1 MILTTAINVALRP
14 FLPLFSAILPLLPP
28 LAWQGHPSY
37 ETALFGAACLLFLLS
52 VFQLSGFSTPPPP
65 PIKRLPRDGPSIT
78 LDFAPDGP
86 NDDLPTS
93 FAPLLSSSHLT
104 TQMDLPPDLLHAF
117 QTNTIL
123 TFTPGS
129 HQIPFSKSPHRPPLI
144 ITVPKPSSSA
154 PPATA
159 TITSTLGSDN
169 LVDSFVPLPPSSR
182 SQTTVQSLTITLSQ
196 PLTLS
201 NVTATLL
208 HLPSLFTDNAVKT
221 FNRIQVINWGMQYL
235 NQMTSLVEKV
245 LWNIESM
252 ITLNLTSV
260 KASRS
265 YRKTLDQHRLTLSF
279 TGQVLFLGLP
289 IPFIN
294 VTLPTFIIPS
304 LHAKISDLM
313 TQQPLSSGKIHHSKV
328 PVQRIVEALHKL
340 TERVKSDVKIVLT
353 LPKALVKIKAPGGME
368 GEVEIKL
375 CSPVKQRRN
384 STSNTTHS
392 ANSSKNNS
400 LHETDSVDVNE
411 EHVWIFDSSFD
422 IDLRGD
428 AVNLK
433 AEKAVL
439 KRGDGCGD
447 DVIDLRATLSLS
459 SDNLVKNIMNETPCV
474 IDYGYEITINS
485 FDLDRVSFVQ
495 RASHNM
501 LVGGTELK
509 CFMNGTSLQGVFA
522 SQQNSKMRLPIRKR
536 DFLKYLPK
544 AQAQFN
550 IQEFGI
556 DEGYTDDGM
565 TRLYPDLKQGR
576 VQGRIMGGEM
586 RRSGSSEKLRRNS
599 LRQEIVKGL
608 RLEIDFGGEFYV
620 RGEGRLP
627 EFPELDIFENEKMIS
642 NFDGNVSGS
651 VVVHLLPPEVGSE
664 DDGYHIECSS
674 TRLSVT
680 LERALLTMSHRRLI
694 LPSNS
699 RISVKILES
708 KVNMALDGVTQ
719 CEVSWDM
726 QGASPVLQVTDVG
739 KTLEETEHED
749 KRSVEVLLKALRQG
763 RLNLNVSQVGGIHV
777 TSAATGRESKEGLFD
792 WKFFNAIVSPDADGA
807 QRLLSVLEHRPTVGK
822 VLEVTELI
830 NPEISSILKYAIN
843 HFWRAKDILEQ
854 EGVSDPKHVIPG
866 EKMGR
871 LASLLLKG
879 DLSEFENCLKIVQ
892 RVTSGEGLDVVASKE
907 LLRLHLAKYED
918 YAAEIDRTVRWAAM
932 LLNPIKPPVNYVETD
947 VHPLSEDKN
956 YNKLFRDIPAAKEIY
971 TVISRD
977 KQVPLSLEISRRVSL
992 VAPYLSLKQ
1001 IQFLL
1006 DERKKG
1012 DWQVKDLRRI
1022 KYISSVKKKVMDI
1035 SESYGGL
1042 SFLPQSFLVSV
1053 FVGEATRKSLKA
1065 EQLREGKDGEVVLS
1079 PAGRIASYSDFRN
1092 ILDALSADAD
1102 TEEDEEE
1109 NYELG
1114 DSLLGPSDVA
1124 ILLQAGLTSPLKGS
1138 TVVQLNQRMLLDLIA
1153 SQPRSFAVAVLA
1165 EIGTPG
1171 GHGSARVLAGALM
1184 ALLETNQDSFQE
1196 KHKLDMCVLLETW
1209 LGFPVPR
1216 RDHYMAGGRW
1226 ARQSYYDAIFRVA
1239 KNILEDAR
1247 PYMAL
1252 KGHLQR
1258 TRENVEEDPIPL
1270 SPLFMVEQEG
1280 ESADGDAS
1288 LAKAKIEGS
1297 ALAELGQSLKMASV
1311 KAIEL
1316 IAAADDLGEA
1326 WLGEAKNESGG
1337 VAEKRAAAVDGY
1349 KKAFAACAEVLSLDK
1364 HAFQASWFKSFWRRN
1379 YDSLMILSLYENLRD
1394 DVDNVR
1400 KWMDALKGGAEVLA
1414 IFKKAQQTEPDH
1426 SMPSTPTRNRHSSVS
1441 FSKEMSKVDFFTNM
1455 DTQKPSKLELV
1466 KEIIEGMFF
1475 DDDEKRLMGADPLV
1489 HLLLPNDEGKY
1500 DFTIISAMGVI
1511 TEGKKGTEMEDAY
1524 ARIKAKRGVD
1534 TIRADTATVRSFEY
1548 NASKIEEA
1556 IEGAIE
1562 LGKPYGYVGYS
1573 QGCANSLTA
1582 ESLMNSG
1589 TPKQRAMLKGL
1600 KCRQLLFS
1608 AANGSLHGSCS
1619 DKKAQKLIVMGEEA
1633 FKYHQGYFS
1642 RAFIST
1648 VLGSLNEFMD
1658 SAAFMKFL
1666 GGAQSMLPEG
1676 CRAFWREAQHKSD
1689 VPTCVIRAV
1698 LEDHTTPEALEMLSA
1713 TLTNQSGSD
1722 KHDSQVHV
1730 YDAVGHPVY
1739 TKNRNGDIMLGCD
1752 MGGAIQRTHH
1762 WSPLNKEVSFV
1773 ATARDEERCGFD
1785 CAKDRHIFPW
1795 VEVNARF
1802 GVIKM
1807 ANGVGGWGGGGGE
1820 E

>member
-1 MILTTAINVALRP
+1 MLQFIVDSLLAPFVPIFSAVLLP
-14 FLPLFSAILPLLPP
+14 FLPVLSYSNEFYLSISISLLVL
-28 LAWQGHPSY
+28 LA
-37 ETALFGAACLLFLLS
+37 
-52 VFQLSGFSTPPPP
+52 VFQVSGFSKPPPP
-65 PIKRLPRDGPSIT
+65 PLKVLPNDPYFE
-78 LDFAPDGP
+78 LEFEPDGP
-86 NDDLPTS
+86 DHDLPTS
-93 FAPLLSSSHLT
+93 FAPLLSSSHLS

-117 QTNTIL
+117 RTSTTL

-129 HQIPFSKSPHRPPLI
+129 HQVPFSKSPHRPPLI
-144 ITVPKPSSSA
+144 ITVPGQAQEATPSKSSTS
-154 PPATA
+154 PTTA

-169 LVDSFVPLPPSSR
+169 LLDSFVPLPPSSR
-182 SQTTVQSLTITLSQ
+182 SQTTVQSLTMTLSH

-221 FNRIQVINWGMQYL
+221 FNRIQVINWFMQYL
-235 NQMTSLVEKV
+235 NQMTALVEKV
-245 LWNIESM
+245 LWTIESM

-265 YRKTLDQHRLTLSF
+265 YRKTLNQHRLTLSF
-279 TGQVLFLGLP
+279 TGQIIFLGLP

-294 VTLPTFIIPS
+294 ITLPTFIIPS
-304 LHAKISDLM
+304 LHAKINDLLSP
-313 TQQPLSSGKIHHSKV
+313 QPLSSGKVHHSKV
-328 PVQRIVEALHKL
+328 PVTKIVEALAKL
-340 TERVKSDVKIVLT
+340 TEGVKSEVEAVVT
-353 LPKALVKIKAPGGME
+353 LPKLLVKIKAPGGME
-368 GEVEIKL
+368 GEASVRL
-375 CSPVKQRRN
+375 CSPIEKRRN
-384 STSNTTHS
+384 SNTSFNLS
-392 ANSSKNNS
+392 DSSS
-400 LHETDSVDVNE
+400 SSDSIDVNS
-411 EHVWIFDSSFD
+411 EHVWFVTSSFSLLMSND
-422 IDLRGD
+422 SL
-428 AVNLK
+428 NLS
-433 AEKAVL
+433 VSNFTL
-439 KRGDGCGD
+439 KRPPNCGD
-447 DVIDLRATLSLS
+447 DVIDLSADMNVETS
-459 SDNLVKNIMNETPCV
+459 NLVKNLLTQTPCS
-474 IDYGYEITINS
+474 IDYGYEVTVNY
-485 FDLDRVSFVQ
+485 FDLERVSFVQ

-509 CFMNGTSLQGVFA
+509 CYMNGTSLKGVFA
-522 SQQNSKMRLPIRKR
+522 SQVNSKMRLPIRKR

-576 VQGRIMGGEM
+576 VQGRIVGGEM
-586 RRSGSSEKLRRNS
+586 RRNGSSEKLRRNS
-599 LRQEIVKGL
+599 LRQEVVKGL

-620 RGEGRLP
+620 KGEGRLP

-664 DDGYHIECSS
+664 DEGYHIECSS
-674 TRLSVT
+674 SRLSVT
-680 LERALLTMSHRRLI
+680 LERALLTLSHRRLI

-699 RISVKILES
+699 RISIKILES

-719 CEVSWDM
+719 CEFSWDM

-749 KRSVEVLLKALRQG
+749 KRSVEILLKALRQG

-822 VLEVTELI
+822 VLEVAEVI

-843 HFWRAKDILEQ
+843 HLWRAKDILEQ

-907 LLRLHLAKYED
+907 LLRLHLARYED

-932 LLNPIKPPVNYVETD
+932 LLNPIKPPVNYVDTD

-977 KQVPLSLEISRRVSL
+977 KQVPLSLKFSRRVSL

-1065 EQLREGKDGEVVLS
+1065 EQLREVKEGEVVLS
-1079 PAGRIASYSDFRN
+1079 PAGRIASYTDFRG
-1092 ILDALSADAD
+1092 IFDAIHS
-1102 TEEDEEE
+1102 EETDDEEE
-1109 NYELG
+1109 EHYELG

-1196 KHKLDMCVLLETW
+1196 DHKLDMCVLLETW
-1209 LGFPVPR
+1209 LGFGVPR

-1270 SPLFMVEQEG
+1270 SPLFKVEQEG
-1280 ESADGDAS
+1280 ESADGDAT
-1288 LAKAKIEGS
+1288 LAKTKIEESG
-1297 ALAELGQSLKMASV
+1297 LAELSQSLKTTSV

-1316 IAAADDLGEA
+1316 IAGADDLGET
-1326 WLGEAKNESGG
+1326 WLSEARSESGSD
-1337 VAEKRAAAVDGY
+1337 ASTAFKKAAAVDAY
-1349 KKAFAACAEVLSLDK
+1349 KKAFAACAEVLTLDK

-1379 YDSLMILSLYENLRD
+1379 YDSLMVLSLYENLRD

-1414 IFKKAQQTEPDH
+1414 IFKKAQQEQTAEHSEH

-1455 DTQKPSKLELV
+1455 DTQRPSDLEIV
-1466 KEIIEGMFF
+1466 KEIIECMFF
-1475 DDDEKRLMGADPLV
+1475 EEEEKRMMTSDPLV
-1489 HLLLPNDEGKY
+1489 HLLLPNPEGKY

-1648 VLGSLNEFMD
+1648 VLGGLNEFMD
-1658 SAAFMKFL
+1658 SAAFQKFL

-1722 KHDSQVHV
+1722 LHDSQVHV

-1739 TKNRNGDIMLGCD
+1739 TKNRNGDIMEHCD
-1752 MGGAIQRTHH
+1752 MGGSIQRTHH

-1773 ATARDEERCGFD
+1773 ATSRDEERASFD

-1802 GVIKM
+1802 GVIK
-1807 ANGVGGWGGGGGE
+1807 GGE
-1820 E
+1820 GEE